1 MRVWVLQCRSL
12 APDSLV
18 STFTPSVPPS
28 CAVSKSNNYKGSI
41 YMVFDFA
48 EYDLTGLMES
58 QKSKFTEAQVR

>member
-1 MRVWVLQCRSL
+1 MRVSVLQCRSL
-12 APDSLV
+12 APDSPV
-18 STFTPSVPPS
+18 PTFTPSVPPS
-28 CAVSKSNNYKGSI
+28 YAVSKSNNYKGSI